1 MVAIRQKLRIGQA
14 ALWLLLPIALS
25 RVASEVNKF
34 KIPMPTFESPEK
46 IGNILPKN
54 KRIRAG
60 EIDLGT
66 QEGFNF
72 ALEELRKGDDKHQ
85 PKLKVG
91 EFGRVSYHYYRMEG
105 EAKKTPKQL
114 DELIKN
120 KKEFQ
125 NAQQKIAQLL
135 TILAD
140 FNVLVVVG
148 EPRLKGAAGEWDPS
162 RQTIRIGPSALAQ
175 GSEVT
180 LKILNHEA
188 MHVAQSCHNGGIN
201 YKPKALEIELSPTKI
216 FQRQLN
222 SDIYSQIGA
231 KTKRLESEAYS
242 YEYSN
247 KAARHFLAKY
257 CSGKSSSPSS

>member
-1 MVAIRQKLRIGQA
+1 MVAISQRLRIGRA
-14 ALWLLLPIALS
+14 ALWLLLPIGLS
-25 RVASEVNKF
+25 RVAAEVNKF
-34 KIPMPTFESPEK
+34 KIPMPTFESSEK
-46 IGNILPKN
+46 IGNILPKS
-54 KRIRAG
+54 KRLRAA

-91 EFGRVSYHYYRMEG
+91 ELGQVSYHYYRMEG
-105 EAKKTPKQL
+105 EDKKTAKQL

-125 NAQQKIAQLL
+125 NAQQKLAQLL

-148 EPRLKGAAGEWDPS
+148 EPRLKGAAGEWDPAS
-162 RQTIRIGPSALAQ
+162 QTIRIGPSALAQ
-175 GSEVT
+175 GSETT
-180 LKILNHEA
+180 LKILNHES

-201 YKPKALEIELSPTKI
+201 YKPKPLEIELSPAKI

-247 KAARHFLAKY
+247 KAARHYLAKY
-257 CSGKSSSPSS
+257 CSAKSSSS

>member
-1 MVAIRQKLRIGQA
+1 MIAQRLKIARA
-14 ALWLLLPIALS
+14 AMWLLLPIGLS
-25 RVASEVNKF
+25 RLAAEVNKF
-34 KIPMPTFESPEK
+34 KIPLPTFESSEK
-46 IGNILPKN
+46 IGNILPKS
-54 KRIRAG
+54 KRIRAA

-66 QEGFNF
+66 QEGFNL

-91 EFGRVSYHYYRMEG
+91 ELGQVSYHYYRKEG
-105 EAKKTPKQL
+105 EAKKTQKQL

-125 NAQQKIAQLL
+125 NAQQKLAQLL

-148 EPRLKGAAGEWDPS
+148 EPSLKGAAGEWDPAH
-162 RQTIRIGPSALAQ
+162 QTIRIGPSALGQ
-175 GSEVT
+175 GSETT

-201 YKPKALEIELSPTKI
+201 YKPKPLEIELSPSKI

-222 SDIYSQIGA
+222 SDIYSEIGE

-247 KAARHFLAKY
+247 KAARHFLEKY
-257 CSGKSSSPSS
+257 CSARASS